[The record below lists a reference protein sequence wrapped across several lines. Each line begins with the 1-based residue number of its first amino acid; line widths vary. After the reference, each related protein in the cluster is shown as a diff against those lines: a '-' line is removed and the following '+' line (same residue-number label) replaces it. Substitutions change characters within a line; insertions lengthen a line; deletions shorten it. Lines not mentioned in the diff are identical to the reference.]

1 METVNK
7 VLETRINNVVQS
19 AFNIQESLVAI
30 SETEEVFILR
40 KLGMKVSDYLKE
52 NIFDCNDYDIDFEII
67 DAIFVVKVISGIS
80 MTVVDTDAFG
90 DLSKDQLVS
99 FIYSLDNLSSCLSNS
114 IKDYIEEH
122 PEISKSKDIA
132 LIPEKTG
139 DVIEK
144 TEKKEEGVFTANYM
158 NDYMFQQ
165 LMSTLGGGDPMLAM
179 ALMQKREEG
188 KLTKDVIMKLM
199 TMAPNGFHRGGMSNV
214 FMMTYI
220 HNL

>member
-7 VLETRINNVVQS
+7 VLETRINNAVQS

-40 KLGMKVSDYLKE
+40 KLGMKVSDYLKD
-52 NIFDCNDYDIDFEII
+52 NILDFNNYDIDFEII
-67 DAIFVVKVISGIS
+67 DAIFIVKVISGIS
-80 MTVVDTDAFG
+80 MTVVDTDAFN

-132 LIPEKTG
+132 IIPEKTG
-139 DVIEK
+139 EVIEK

-165 LMSTLGGGDPMLAM
+165 LMSTLGGNDPMLAM
-179 ALMQKREEG
+179 ALMQKGEEG

-199 TMAPNGFHRGGMSNV
+199 TMAPNGYRGGMSNV